1 MCACCVTIAAV
12 LARLSWQ
19 QKKPSEMMNFL
30 WSFAP
35 HEDQTLMFRPLVTT
49 AAAGEV
55 VGSIP
60 TERRD

>member
-1 MCACCVTIAAV
+1 MAA
-12 LARLSWQ
+12 
-19 QKKPSEMMNFL
+19 KKPSEMMNFL

-35 HEDQTLMFRPLVTT
+35 QEDQTLMFRPLVTT